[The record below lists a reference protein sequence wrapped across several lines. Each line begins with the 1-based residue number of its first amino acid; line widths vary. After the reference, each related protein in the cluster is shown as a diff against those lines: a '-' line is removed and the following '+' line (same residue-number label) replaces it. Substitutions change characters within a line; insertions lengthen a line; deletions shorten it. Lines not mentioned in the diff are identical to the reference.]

1 MTTTDE
7 KVGAASWAR
16 RVLPGLL
23 VAVAVSAACVAITLA
38 VPTAPALLIGIAL
51 GALARGLGWLP
62 AALEPGLAWTARYVL
77 RAGVVLLGLQLS
89 VGDLTR
95 LGLGELLVLLAT
107 VAVTFGATLW
117 LGRLLRVRR
126 ALTLLVATGF
136 SICGAAAVAGMS
148 PVADADEEDVAT
160 AVALVTVYGSLAII
174 ALPLLSGAL
183 GLDDRTAGLWAGMSV
198 HEVAQVVAAAGTVSA
213 AALTV
218 AVVAKLARVLLLAP
232 LVAGVGVV
240 RRRGDQRA
248 ESGSVRADHQGAG
261 TDESAD
267 VAPVEA
273 PSRPRRTA
281 PLIPG
286 FVLGFLVAVLLRTV
300 GVVPDPVIGLV
311 KPVTTLALGAA
322 MVALGS
328 QIHVGRLIRTGG
340 RPLVLGALATVIA
353 AGVSLAGLS
362 LL

>member
-1 MTTTDE
+1 MST
-7 KVGAASWAR
+7 VPGHGSAVAASWVR
-16 RVLPGLL
+16 SVLPGLL

-38 VPTAPALLIGIAL
+38 APTAPALLIGIAL

-95 LGLGELLVLLAT
+95 LGLGELLVLLCT
-107 VAVTFGATLW
+107 VAATFGATLW

-174 ALPLLSGAL
+174 ALPLLSGVL

-240 RRRGDQRA
+240 RRRADRVAASAGTGSG
-248 ESGSVRADHQGAG
+248 ESGCTG
-261 TDESAD
+261 
-267 VAPVEA
+267 VAPVE
-273 PSRPRRTA
+273 RPRRTA

-286 FVLGFLVAVLLRTV
+286 FVLGFLVAVVIRTV
-300 GVVPDPVIGLV
+300 GVVPDPVIGLI